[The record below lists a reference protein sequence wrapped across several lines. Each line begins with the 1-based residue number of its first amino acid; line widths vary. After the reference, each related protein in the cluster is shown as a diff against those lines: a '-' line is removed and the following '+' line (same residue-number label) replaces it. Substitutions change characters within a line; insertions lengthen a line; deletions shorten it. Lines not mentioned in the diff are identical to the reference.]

1 VLVLSRNPGQSVVIG
16 HDIIVTV
23 LEVRGDVVR
32 IGIAA
37 PREIDV
43 HREEVYKELQDSNR
57 AAALPPAA
65 DGSLPTP
72 PRRPPAPRN
81 PR

>member
-43 HREEVYKELQDSNR
+43 HREEVYKELQESNR
-57 AAALPPAA
+57 AAVLPSAA
-65 DGSLPTP
+65 DGSLPRP
-72 PRRPPAPRN
+72 PRRPAPRS